1 MTRRPTRRRYLA
13 AIGAAS
19 GVGIAGCSGG
29 GTDDDDDA
37 GETTATEPGG
47 GETESDDGS
56 EETESDDGSEE
67 TEQSRDQTR
76 VGIEVVRTVGTAIRS
91 RSIGRVLVTVK
102 KVPGA
107 GDVDLAATT
116 MQFVHD
122 DVTADLVFGS
132 YSADSPTGSETTFD
146 VTDVADEDGSI
157 GPDGVVLNDPTD
169 RAQLV
174 IDTATLTDS
183 GGGFGADETATVQLT
198 TQSGAV
204 REELLLTPETLED
217 GETVSL

>member
-29 GTDDDDDA
+29 GTDDDGDT

-47 GETESDDGS
+47 G
-56 EETESDDGSEE
+56 ETESDDGSEE

-107 GDVDLAATT
+107 GDVARAATT

-146 VTDVADEDGSI
+146 VTDAADEDGSI

-183 GGGFGADETATVQLT
+183 GGGFGAYETATVQLT
-198 TQSGAV
+198 TQSGAG
-204 REELLLTPETLED
+204 REGLLRTPRTLED
-217 GETVSL
+217 GETVYL

>member
-56 EETESDDGSEE
+56 EETEE
-67 TEQSRDQTR
+67 SRDQTR